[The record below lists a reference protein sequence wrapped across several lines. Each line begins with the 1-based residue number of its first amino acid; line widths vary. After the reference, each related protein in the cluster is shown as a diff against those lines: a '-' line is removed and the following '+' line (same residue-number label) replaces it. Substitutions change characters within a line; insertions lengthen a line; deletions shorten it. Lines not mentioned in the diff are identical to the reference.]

1 MRGWH
6 RVEPSL
12 HIVSDKKN
20 KPHKMQ
26 IIIVIIVTYPRFNL
40 IACGVDFFEV
50 EYGKAHM

>member
-1 MRGWH
+1 M
-6 RVEPSL
+6 